1 MTDRPRLYHLLARDD
16 GVSEVVAY
24 IFMFALGAVALT
36 FSLDVLVDTQETGSE
51 IAASIEVK
59 EVAQVTA
66 SLIER
71 AARVGQT
78 APNASYNLTYELP
91 ANQHVRSYNVS
102 IRMTTPQAPD
112 CETQP
117 EVFVITDDAALNTTV
132 PLSNLTTHE
141 PVVDGSGDV
150 VCELV
155 EGSFDLEGSFHSSAA
170 AVRVKYERTAEPT
183 AEPRIVL
190 EPANQVS

>member
-1 MTDRPRLYHLLARDD
+1 MRSDRPRLYHLLARDD

-51 IAASIEVK
+51 VAAGIEVK

-102 IRMTTPQAPD
+102 IRMTPAQAPD
-112 CETQP
+112 CLTQP
-117 EVFVITDDAALNTTV
+117 EIFVITDDAALNTTV
-132 PLSNLTTHE
+132 PLANLTTHE
-141 PVVDGSGDV
+141 PDGSGG
-150 VCELV
+150 CTLA
-155 EGSFDLEGSFHSSAA
+155 EGSFHLEGSFHSSAA
-170 AVRVKYERTAEPT
+170 AVRVKYERTT
-183 AEPRIVL
+183 EPRLVL